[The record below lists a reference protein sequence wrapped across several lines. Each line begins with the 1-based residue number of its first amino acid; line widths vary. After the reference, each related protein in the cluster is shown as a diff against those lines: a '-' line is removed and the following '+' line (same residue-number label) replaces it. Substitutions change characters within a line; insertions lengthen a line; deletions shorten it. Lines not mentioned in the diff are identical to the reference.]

1 MTDIDATSAGVTGG
15 FAAALARLG
24 REPLP
29 EEALV
34 AARHCLLDW
43 IGVSLAG
50 RHEPLVDILV
60 DEALD
65 DGAGGVL
72 PLIGRPE
79 RLPLSQAVL
88 ITGAMSHA
96 LDYDDVH
103 LAMQGHPGVA
113 VIPAA
118 WGLAIAGGHDGAA
131 FLRAVI
137 AGYDIACRLGRY
149 VGPSH
154 YRRGW
159 HATGTVGTFGAM
171 AASAVL
177 LKLDEARI
185 AQAFGIAGTQAA
197 GLKAVFGTM
206 SKPLHAGRA
215 AMNGLF
221 AARLAAR
228 GFTAHPD
235 ILGVAQGFTDTQS
248 DCADPEGAFAPA
260 PMVGGVDGGH
270 IRATLF
276 KYHAACYLTHSSIEA
291 VRSLTDAAPLDPQSV
306 RRVVVRVD
314 PGHLRV
320 CNIPEPRTGLEIKF
334 SLRMT
339 TALALAGED
348 TSRDALYSDA
358 TAARP
363 DLVALRD
370 MVTVEPREA
379 SSATLSEVEITLAD
393 GTVRRAAFDV
403 GVPAPDLDRQWQRLS
418 AKFLGLAGP
427 VLGAAGAQAVLERVR
442 GLDAGSDLADLARLC
457 AAAPP
462 PMAN

>member
-1 MTDIDATSAGVTGG
+1 MTDIDATSVGATGG

-65 DGAGGVL
+65 DGAGGAL

-103 LAMQGHPGVA
+103 LAMLGHPGVA

-137 AGYDIACRLGRY
+137 AGYDIACRVGRY

-177 LKLDEARI
+177 LKLNEARI
-185 AQAFGIAGTQAA
+185 AQGLGIAGTQAA

-248 DCADPEGAFAPA
+248 DGADPEAAFAPA
-260 PMVGGVDGGH
+260 PLGGFH
-270 IRATLF
+270 IRSTLF

-291 VRSLTDAAPLDPQSV
+291 VRSLADAAPLDPQSV

-348 TSRDALYSDA
+348 TSREALYSDA

-363 DLVALRD
+363 DLIALRD
-370 MVTVEPREA
+370 MVVVEPREA

-393 GTVRRAAFDV
+393 GAVRRTACDV
-403 GVPAPDLDRQWQRLS
+403 GVPAPDLDRQWQRL
-418 AKFLGLAGP
+418 ATKFLGLAEP
-427 VLGAAGAQAVLERVR
+427 VLGAVGARAVLERVR
-442 GLDAGSDLADLARLC
+442 VLDAGSDLADLARLC

-462 PMAN
+462 RAAN